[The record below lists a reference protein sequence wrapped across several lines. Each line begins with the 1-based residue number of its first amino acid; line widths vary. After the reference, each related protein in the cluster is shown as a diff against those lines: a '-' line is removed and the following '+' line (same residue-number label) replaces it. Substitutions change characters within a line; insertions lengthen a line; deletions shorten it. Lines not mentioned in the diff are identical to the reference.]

1 MSVQG
6 GGTGTREIPIKE
18 VRPQCQEHEQ
28 RGEHG
33 QEGEHEGNIEE
44 SISGGESMSSD
55 ETTSSE
61 ASMSSEQQVGIC
73 MHARS
78 VEEQEHDA
86 SVLAVTASKVS
97 SQATL
102 WQRW

>member
-1 MSVQG
+1 
-6 GGTGTREIPIKE
+6 
-18 VRPQCQEHEQ
+18 
-28 RGEHG
+28 
-33 QEGEHEGNIEE
+33 
-44 SISGGESMSSD
+44 MSSD

-86 SVLAVTASKVS
+86 SVLAVTTSKVS